1 MKYTFFL
8 RTRTKCSF
16 SKDIFSL
23 RDKNHFKIFKSI
35 IINDNRARQQ
45 RRFIYLIFTVSIMP
59 GSINS
64 TGLEHLSR
72 CSNKNDQR
80 GSLIIGVWDI
90 LNLYRKGGGSRGQDH
105 LLSQKQMSST
115 RFTFTEYCSMFS
127 LAVNDKHV
135 QNIQFLNFLTLFWA
149 GHRAFPSL
157 FSQHILT
164 TTSNIRSCRPVCCA
178 QVAESPLLNTPEVH
192 EFISH

>member
-1 MKYTFFL
+1 MTHFQENIIELNSVISAPFLALQKIIFHLRKIYIFL
-8 RTRTKCSF
+8 RTRTKRSF
-16 SKDIFSL
+16 PKDIFSL
-23 RDKNHFKIFKSI
+23 TDKNHFKIFKSI

-90 LNLYRKGGGSRGQDH
+90 LNLHRKGGGSRGQDH
-105 LLSQKQMSST
+105 LLS
-115 RFTFTEYCSMFS
+115 TETDVF
-127 LAVNDKHV
+127 N
-135 QNIQFLNFLTLFWA
+135 
-149 GHRAFPSL
+149 
-157 FSQHILT
+157 
-164 TTSNIRSCRPVCCA
+164 
-178 QVAESPLLNTPEVH
+178 
-192 EFISH
+192 